1 MLSTTTSTKALLWNA
16 CRQKTCC
23 HTTRVVINGADMA
36 RIARTLELSPLD
48 FTLYTPAHPT
58 SVATFRLR
66 ADGEAFEVLLSKRQI
81 PNQAT
86 TPCVFLWQLADG
98 YQQCGLGA
106 LQPLACQVYPN
117 LLVDNLLVVESQ
129 HCSCRRWS
137 LVDMDVARESKL
149 LIDYLTDTAEYIKV
163 LNAWNA
169 QLTNQLRSYQD
180 FCDFVLEAYGFF
192 DLQEDKTTK
201 SALEVV

>member
-1 MLSTTTSTKALLWNA
+1 MLSTTKTTKALLWNA

-23 HTTRVVINGADMA
+23 HTTRVVINGADVT
-36 RIARTLELSPLD
+36 RIARALELSALD
-48 FTLYTPAHPT
+48 FTLYAPAHPT
-58 SVATFRLR
+58 SVATFRLV
-66 ADGEAFEVLLSKRQI
+66 AGGEAFEILLTKRQT
-81 PNQAT
+81 PE

-117 LLVDNLLVVESQ
+117 LFVDNLLVVDSQ

-149 LIDYLTDTAEYIKV
+149 LSDYLTDTADYIKV

-169 QLTNQLRSYQD
+169 QLTDQLRSYQD
-180 FCDFVLEAYGFF
+180 FCDYLLEAYGFF
-192 DLQEDKTTK
+192 DPEVSKTEK
-201 SALEVV
+201 SSLEVT